1 MDSLQSAQVADAVHR
16 AGILTE
22 EIEVIDSIT
31 VKIRL
36 GESVP
41 MGDILNV
48 EVDGWRMQETAL
60 EPDGTIYLTFYPLGA
75 LAQEE

>member
-31 VKIRL
+31 CKIRL
-36 GESVP
+36 AETVP
-41 MGDILNV
+41 LGDILNI
-48 EVDGWRMQETAL
+48 ELDGWRMQETAL
-60 EPDGTIYLTFYPLGA
+60 EPDGEVYLTFYPMGV
-75 LAQEE
+75 LADEE